1 MTSGPPRGAA
11 RSSLRWTNQAGQLA
25 DPPLGPT
32 QLASRALL
40 AEAAAVGS
48 LATVL
53 IVAGWLARRSLDRRR
68 LAAWDADWL
77 ATGPR
82 WSPRR

>member
-1 MTSGPPRGAA
+1 M
-11 RSSLRWTNQAGQLA
+11 LVWTNRAGQLA
-25 DPPLGPT
+25 GPPLGPI
-32 QLASRALL
+32 QLASRAEL
-40 AEAAAVGS
+40 AACAAVGS
-48 LATVL
+48 LAITL

-77 ATGPR
+77 ANGPR